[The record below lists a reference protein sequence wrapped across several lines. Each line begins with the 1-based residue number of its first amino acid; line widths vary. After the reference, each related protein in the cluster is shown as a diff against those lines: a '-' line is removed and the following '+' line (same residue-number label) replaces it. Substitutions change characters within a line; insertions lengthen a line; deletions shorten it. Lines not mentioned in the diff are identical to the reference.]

1 MHEGKAPELANTL
14 QTGAAQPE
22 KSAQP
27 KQSLEFTTC
36 LSWLMSIPQEIRMKS
51 PPVRRLEDAAH
62 KLSMPASRQARDALQ
77 RILSDWDVKQKRDG
91 IKRPLVEATQELQ
104 GKVCQ
109 EYRRL
114 KRAHVTGNEKAISFL
129 HPWSLTERQSPS
141 LKPSA
146 RQEPTTQ

>member
-1 MHEGKAPELANTL
+1 MHEGKTPELAKTL

-27 KQSLEFTTC
+27 KQSLELITC
-36 LSWLMSIPQEIRMKS
+36 LSWLMSIPQESRMKS

-62 KLSMPASRQARDALQ
+62 KLSMPPSRQARDALQ

-91 IKRPLVEATQELQ
+91 IKRPLGEITQELQ

-114 KRAHVTGNEKAISFL
+114 KRAHVTDNEKADFVL
-129 HPWSLTERQSPS
+129 HPWSWTQRQSPS

>member
-27 KQSLEFTTC
+27 KQSLELTKC
-36 LSWLMSIPQEIRMKS
+36 LSWLMTIPQEIRMKS
-51 PPVRRLEDAAH
+51 LPVRRLEDAAH
-62 KLSMPASRQARDALQ
+62 KLSMPASRQARNALQ
-77 RILSDWDVKQKRDG
+77 RILSDWNVKQKRHG

-114 KRAHVTGNEKAISFL
+114 KRAHVTSNEKAISFL